1 MKLEIN
7 IAEAHHRIKNLLVHT
22 PVITEDYINGFL
34 NNTTFFKCENLQKI
48 HAFKAR
54 GAANALSKL
63 DKSLLK
69 NGVAT
74 HSSGN
79 HGQALAWAAKIFG
92 TQAHVVMPHTAPKTK
107 TEAVRYWGGEV
118 TFCEPTLK
126 AREETLHQVVE
137 RTGAIF
143 IPPYNHWDI
152 IEGQGTC
159 AYEIFQQ
166 GIEPDYVLAP
176 VGGGGLLSGTAL
188 AAHQFSPHTKVIG
201 CEPKNADDAYQS
213 FHSGKLIPVG
223 TADTIA
229 DGLRTSLGDIT
240 FEVIKKY
247 VHDIL
252 TVSEEE
258 IIDAWRWITFTLKIV
273 IEPSCA
279 VPVAALIKH
288 KEIFT
293 GKRVA
298 VILTGGNV
306 DAEKLRLILP

>member
-1 MKLEIN
+1 MKIN
-7 IAEAHHRIKNLLVHT
+7 IAEAHHRINNIIIRT
-22 PVITEDYINGFL
+22 PLITDDYINNFL
-34 NNTTFFKCENLQKI
+34 ENTTFFKCENLQKI

-63 DKSLLK
+63 QKNLLEK
-69 NGVAT
+69 GVAT

-92 TQAHVVMPHTAPKTK
+92 TQAHVVMPMTAPKTK
-107 TEAVRYWGGEV
+107 VDAVRFWGGEI
-118 TFCEPTLK
+118 TFCEPTLQ
-126 AREETLHQVVE
+126 AREETLQQVVE

-159 AYEIFQQ
+159 AFEILQEGF
-166 GIEPDYVLAP
+166 EPDFILAP

-188 AAHQFSPHTKVIG
+188 AAHQFSPKTKVIG

-213 FHSGKLIPVG
+213 FHAGKLIPVG
-223 TADTIA
+223 AANTIA

-240 FEVIKKY
+240 FDVIRKY

-252 TVSEEE
+252 TVTEEE
-258 IIDAWRWITFTLKIV
+258 VIDAWRWITFYLKLI

-279 VPVAALIKH
+279 VPVAALLKH
-288 KEIFT
+288 KDKFK
-293 GKRVA
+293 GKKVA

>member
-1 MKLEIN
+1 MEIN
-7 IAEAHHRIKNLLVHT
+7 IAEAHHRIKNFILRTPLL
-22 PVITEDYINGFL
+22 TEDYINGFL
-34 NNTTFFKCENLQKI
+34 ENTTFFKCENLQKI

-79 HGQALAWAAKIFG
+79 HGQALAWAAKIFSSY
-92 TQAHVVMPHTAPKTK
+92 AYVVMPSSAPKTK
-107 TEAVRYWGGEV
+107 IEAVHYWGGEI
-118 TFCEPTLK
+118 TFCEPTLQ
-126 AREETLHQVVE
+126 AREETLQQIVE

-159 AYEIFQQ
+159 AYEIFQEDL
-166 GIEPDYVLAP
+166 EPDYLLTP

-188 AAHQFSPHTKVIG
+188 AARQYSPKTKVIG

-213 FHSGKLIPVG
+213 FNAGKLIPVG
-223 TADTIA
+223 AANTIA

-240 FEVIKKY
+240 FEVICKY

-252 TVSEEE
+252 TVTEEE
-258 IIDAWRWITFTLKIV
+258 IIDAWRWITFHLKVI

-279 VPVAALIKH
+279 VPVAVLLKH
-288 KEIFT
+288 KDMFKQ
-293 GKRVA
+293 KRVA